1 VTDGCIAG
9 PACSSQQVDQEA
21 SEMNMI
27 CKWVHDDD
35 GALVMRWAVRERVQ
49 AGGSD
54 IQWETGGGDVAYAFE
69 VFDDHA
75 DALTPVGV

>member
-1 VTDGCIAG
+1 
-9 PACSSQQVDQEA
+9 
-21 SEMNMI
+21 MNMI

-54 IQWETGGGDVAYAFE
+54 VQWETGGDDVAYAFE